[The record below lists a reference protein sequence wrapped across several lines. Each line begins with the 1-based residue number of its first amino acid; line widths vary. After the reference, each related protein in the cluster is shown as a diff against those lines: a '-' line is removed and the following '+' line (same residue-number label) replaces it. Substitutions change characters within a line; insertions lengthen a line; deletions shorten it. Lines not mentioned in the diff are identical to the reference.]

1 MVNFLLKK
9 SYQIDNLKIL
19 KFKDLWGSFGVFTT
33 IRLIG
38 KPGKLILFKSHFNG
52 LIKSLKKYKI
62 YYKNLEKDLR
72 QLINSNICK
81 NFK

>member
-19 KFKDLWGSFGVFTT
+19 KFKDLWGSNGVFTT

-38 KPGKLILFKSHFNG
+38 KQGKLVLFQSHING
-52 LIKSLKKYKI
+52 
-62 YYKNLEKDLR
+62 
-72 QLINSNICK
+72 
-81 NFK
+81 